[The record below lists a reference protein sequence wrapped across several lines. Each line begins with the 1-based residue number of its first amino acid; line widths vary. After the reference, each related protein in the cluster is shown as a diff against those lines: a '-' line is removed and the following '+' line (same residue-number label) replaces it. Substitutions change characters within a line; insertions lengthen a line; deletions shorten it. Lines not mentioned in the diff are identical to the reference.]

1 MFDYFNESILFYGM
15 DFISDNIV
23 GTSPLRQYL
32 HLEKL
37 QYGQS
42 IINSNSN
49 YYNPLK
55 NPIVVIIIIVV
66 LVC

>member
-1 MFDYFNESILFYGM
+1 MSPFYFIKW
-15 DFISDNIV
+15 ISYQIIV
-23 GTSPLRQYL
+23 GTSPFRQYL

-37 QYGQS
+37 KYGQN
-42 IINSNSN
+42 IINNNSN

-55 NPIVVIIIIVV
+55 NPIVVINIIF